1 MHGISFDY
9 APEFRR
15 DNNIVTRGN
24 SVKILLHE
32 LIEVSYDQYSYL
44 WLNLVAEVGGYVGL
58 FLGFSVF
65 HVTALVDMLL
75 QRNWVESFKSI
86 LNKLKT
92 SKDEKSLPGDK
103 KIWKKNWIIFP
114 KNWKN
119 ISKKTNKNHEIFFPI
134 FRNFWLIFFLS

>member
-103 KIWKKNWIIFP
+103 KI
-114 KNWKN
+114 
-119 ISKKTNKNHEIFFPI
+119 
-134 FRNFWLIFFLS
+134 

>member
-32 LIEVSYDQYSYL
+32 LIEVSYDQYSYI

-65 HVTALVDMLL
+65 QMTDLMDSLL
-75 QRNWVESFKSI
+75 QRNWIKSFKS
-86 LNKLKT
+86 LVNRFKTRVATGARKPKNLKT
-92 SKDEKSLPGDK
+92 R
-103 KIWKKNWIIFP
+103 P
-114 KNWKN
+114 KHEFRG
-119 ISKKTNKNHEIFFPI
+119 SGKTRPNPNLVPI
-134 FRNFWLIFFLS
+134 PRE